1 MATASLIKA
10 VGKLAVAGE
19 QAGLSVEQMIE
30 MLNGGVSV
38 ETLIEL
44 ISRRLDLLQTSKRS
58 VVSSTR
64 WIM

>member
-19 QAGLSVEQMIE
+19 EAGLSVEQMIE

-44 ISRRLDLLQTSKRS
+44 ISRRLDLLQASKRS
-58 VVSSTR
+58 VVTATR
-64 WIM
+64 WMM